1 MGDNNTV
8 HAVKCFWQIIKI
20 LYEKYITWDIRRSFQ
35 WRMMV
40 TQIKTSEQYER
51 VLEAF
56 FDDDIITTN
65 RLLILKVF
73 TKDLCKYH
81 NNDAFWS
88 IFEKLQHK
96 PKNNKVL

>member
-1 MGDNNTV
+1 M
-8 HAVKCFWQIIKI
+8 KL
-20 LYEKYITWDIRRSFQ
+20 LYEKYVTWDIRRSFQ

-40 TQIKTSEQYER
+40 SQIKTTKQYER

-56 FDDDIITTN
+56 FEDDNVVTSN

-81 NNDAFWS
+81 NNDVFWS

-96 PKNNKVL
+96 NK